1 MSTLEKRIVD
11 VIEVIAKEIKR
22 REIGLASKEQKAN
35 LDIQEQFEKIEN
47 NHNEVTSSLANK
59 AEKSELEQLKPSV
72 EAGQEQIQTQS
83 EKINTKLDE
92 SQVKALIAEA
102 ELDDLTLEQVQE
114 EVIKR
119 VADKA
124 STQAVNEANQ
134 AQDAKIGEVEQS
146 LADKAN
152 AVHTHTVDDIRD
164 INEKFYKMFEDETY
178 VYRFSQLVEMAVGGY
193 VEILEDLQSKYF
205 SMGDVRNAINEAI
218 REERSAREQ
227 AFVSDLNVL
236 RQKVESLESARG
248 IVSRQVDRNS
258 RGTDNDDEEMV
269 TLEM

>member
-22 REIGLASKEQKAN
+22 RETGLASKEQKPN
-35 LDIQEQFEKIEN
+35 LDIQRQFEKIES

-59 AEKSELEQLKPSV
+59 AEKSELEQLKSSV
-72 EAGQEQIQTQS
+72 
-83 EKINTKLDE
+83 
-92 SQVKALIAEA
+92 
-102 ELDDLTLEQVQE
+102 
-114 EVIKR
+114 
-119 VADKA
+119 
-124 STQAVNEANQ
+124 
-134 AQDAKIGEVEQS
+134 
-146 LADKAN
+146 KAN

-178 VYRFSQLVEMAVGGY
+178 AYRFSQLVEMAVGGY

-258 RGTDNDDEEMV
+258 RGTDSDDEEMV

>member
-22 REIGLASKEQKAN
+22 RETGLAR
-35 LDIQEQFEKIEN
+35 
-47 NHNEVTSSLANK
+47 
-59 AEKSELEQLKPSV
+59 
-72 EAGQEQIQTQS
+72 
-83 EKINTKLDE
+83 
-92 SQVKALIAEA
+92 
-102 ELDDLTLEQVQE
+102 
-114 EVIKR
+114 KR

-164 INEKFYKMFEDETY
+164 INEKFYKMFEDDTY
-178 VYRFSQLVEMAVGGY
+178 IYRFSQLVQINIGEY

-258 RGTDNDDEEMV
+258 RGTDSDDEEMV